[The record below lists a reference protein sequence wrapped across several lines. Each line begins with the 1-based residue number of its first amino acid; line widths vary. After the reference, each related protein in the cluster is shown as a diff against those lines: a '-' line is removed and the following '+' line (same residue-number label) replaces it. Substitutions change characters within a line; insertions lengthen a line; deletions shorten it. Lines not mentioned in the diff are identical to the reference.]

1 MIQITKWINPGDK
14 CYYQGKYIT
23 NIEWLEYEKIIVEDK
38 SGKKAFIIE
47 EADGT
52 CALFRE
58 KIK

>member
-38 SGKKAFIIE
+38 CKAIFVNGGSIF
-47 EADGT
+47 
-52 CALFRE
+52 CSRKF
-58 KIK
+58 